1 MHQFLRRATSIVAIV
16 GLWSAASSQAAMNT
30 PGTFAVNKM
39 GAATYS
45 IPIQVPKGIAGL
57 QPTLS
62 LNYDSQS
69 TADGILGLGW
79 SLGGLSAIMPCP
91 QTMARDGLNAAPT
104 FSNGT
109 DRQCQDGAPLSKM
122 NGSYSTTPY
131 PTEYRTELDN
141 VINVY
146 TSNSSNTAPFSTA
159 SSTGQALSYGSA
171 TGSATAPVL
180 VNLYPHSPL
189 GDGALLSLIG
199 SQQLPSAVSIA
210 YTFDTTNHNWYP
222 NQITYKGINAQTVQ
236 FQYTAKPVVLPRS
249 YYGLPM
255 TDNVLLSAI
264 QLQSAGTLVKQYK
277 LAYQQD
283 AVTQRSRLVS
293 VTECDGSNNC
303 LPATTITYSSTNTV
317 SFGTTVQSGV
327 IDAGLATGSAWVDFN
342 GDGKA
347 DYCRVIGTT
356 GNYQL
361 ACTLSTGTGFGN
373 TVTSGVIDPGMT
385 LGRAW
390 IDVNGDGYPDFCRV
404 LGTDGATTGQLACT
418 LSTGG
423 TGFGATITSAANIS
437 VGTMSLAAWVDVDGD
452 GRADFC
458 SLTAGN
464 GSTACYLSTGSG
476 FSSAASANVPLL
488 NYVTSTSNIA
498 WVHAMGFRS
507 KDVCFYLSASPGPE
521 LECGRADGNL
531 TEVMATST
539 SMDYGLSG
547 SEAWV
552 DANGDGFAD
561 FCRVTGTTGNYM
573 LGCVLS
579 PGSGSSSRGWGVLQ
593 GPQAIGPISIT
604 SSSTINPGQTG
615 TQSWVDINNDKSVD
629 FCTLTGTTDN
639 VDSTVSCNLSTGGGF
654 GPTITSGVLDWG
666 SASRAWVDFNGDG
679 TADFCRVVGT
689 TNLVNTMLAC
699 TPTIADAN
707 HAVTSISTGLGQQ
720 ISISYKALS
729 DPTVYTRENTAT
741 YPFVDIQPPVT
752 LFDDVRAPR
761 YVVSSVATLDGVGGA
776 DIINYTYTGLKAD
789 LTAGRGLLGFHI
801 VNSVN
806 PVSGIG
812 TSTQYMQGWPFNGL
826 AAVVNTT
833 TTSGGNAGVLKTVTN
848 TWTCANFATG
858 AGAGGC
864 PTPLDYATGY
874 KPPYYP
880 YISQTVT
887 QAWDLNGAA
896 LPGSTRTTSSWTANS
911 GQPMPTNDTTTTTDG
926 FSKQTNY
933 NPEGAQVQIT
943 TTLTSP

>member
-1 MHQFLRRATSIVAIV
+1 MRQTLRWTSSMVVAV
-16 GLWSAASSQAAMNT
+16 GIMSAMAAQAAMNT
-30 PGTFAVNKM
+30 PGTLGVSKM

-45 IPIQVPKGIAGL
+45 IPIQAPKGVAGL

-69 TADGILGLGW
+69 TADGLLGVGW
-79 SLGGLSAIMPCP
+79 SLGGLSSIMPCP
-91 QTMARDGLNAAPT
+91 QTVARDGVNAVPT
-104 FSNGT
+104 FNLNS
-109 DRQCQDGAPLSKM
+109 DRQCQDGAPLVNM
-122 NGSYSTTPY
+122 NGSYSASPY
-131 PTEYRTELDN
+131 PSEYRTELDN
-141 VINVY
+141 VINIY
-146 TSNSSNTAPFSTA
+146 TSTNTFTTA
-159 SSTGQALSYGSA
+159 STTGQALTYGSA
-171 TGSATAPVL
+171 TGSATAPTL
-180 VNLYPHSPL
+180 RNLYPHAPFT
-189 GDGALLSLIG
+189 DGALLSLIG
-199 SQQLPSAVSIA
+199 SQKLPSAVSIV
-210 YTFDTTNHNWYP
+210 YTLDTTNYNWYP
-222 NQITYKGINAQTVQ
+222 NQITYKGVNAQTVQ
-236 FQYTAKPVVLPRS
+236 FQYIAKPVVLPRY

-255 TDNVLLSAI
+255 KDNVLLSAI
-264 QLQSAGTLVKQYK
+264 QLQSAGTMIKQYK

-283 AVTQRSRLVS
+283 AATQRSRLVS
-293 VTECDGSNNC
+293 VTECDGNNNC

-317 SFGTTVQSGV
+317 SFGTTVQSNV
-327 IDAGLATGSAWVDFN
+327 IDAGLTTGRAWVDFN

-347 DYCRVIGTT
+347 DYCRVIGTA

-361 ACTLSTGTGFGN
+361 ACTLSTGSGFGN

-404 LGTDGATTGQLACT
+404 LGTDGATSGQLACT

-423 TGFGATITSAANIS
+423 TGFGATITSTANLS
-437 VGTMSLAAWVDVDGD
+437 VGTMNSAAWVDIDGD

-458 SLTAGN
+458 SLFTGN
-464 GSTACYLSTGSG
+464 GNTQCYLSTGSG
-476 FSSAASANVPLL
+476 FSSAVASSAPSL
-488 NYVTSTSNIA
+488 NYQPTTSNIA

-507 KDVCFYLSASPGPE
+507 KDLCFFLSQSPGPL
-521 LECGRADGNL
+521 LECARADGAV
-531 TEVMATST
+531 TEQMATTT
-539 SMDYGLSG
+539 SFDYGLSG
-547 SEAWV
+547 TQTWV

-579 PGSGSSSRGWGVLQ
+579 PGSQGQSPSSWGALS
-593 GPQAIGPISIT
+593 GPGGVGPISIA
-604 SSSTINPGQTG
+604 SSGTINPGQAG

-666 SASRAWVDFNGDG
+666 NAAGRAWVDFNGDG

-707 HAVTSISTGLGQQ
+707 HAVASISTGLGQQ
-720 ISISYKALS
+720 ITISYKALS
-729 DPTVYTRENTAT
+729 DSTVYTKENTAT
-741 YPFVDIQPPVT
+741 YPFIDIQPPVA
-752 LFDDVRAPR
+752 LFDDVRAPS
-761 YVVSSVATLDGVGGA
+761 YVVSSVATLDGVGGTNVV
-776 DIINYTYTGLKAD
+776 NYTYTGLKAD

-801 VNSVN
+801 VNSVK
-806 PVSGIG
+806 PASGIG
-812 TSTQYMQGWPFNGL
+812 ASTQYMQGWPFNGL

-833 TTSGGNAGVLKTVTN
+833 TTSGGNAGILKTVTN
-848 TWTCANFATG
+848 TWTCANFAKGSGG
-858 AGAGGC
+858 ALGC
-864 PTPLDYATGY
+864 PTPLDFAVGY

-880 YISQTVT
+880 YNSQTVT

-896 LPGSTRTTSSWTANS
+896 LPGSTRTTSGWTSNS
-911 GQPMPTNDTTTTTDG
+911 GQPMPTYDTTTTTDG
-926 FSKQTNY
+926 FTKQTNY
-933 NPEGAQVQIT
+933 NPEGPQVQIT
-943 TTLTSP
+943 TTVTSP